1 MERRGNFDEASPSEK
16 TIPNDPER
24 TVVTPR
30 FDRKSIQSAP
40 PAVPLAAKPAGRRK
54 GPLTFVVLCI
64 AAGIAGGLLGAFLL
78 SSYQRKAQPV
88 YERTAQPVATLT
100 PTAERAASQTVG
112 AQPAPAV
119 VQTSPDTLAQNP
131 PGVEAEGRG
140 TQPPTEAARVSEPTT
155 PPPPDDDPQTTLR
168 GALDEWIAATN
179 TRDLSKQMSFY
190 NPTVNTFYLS
200 RNTSREA
207 VRAEKSRVL
216 GAASA
221 VDVSAGVPD
230 IKLSRDGRTAIMRFR
245 KKYAIEGGG
254 GERRGEVL
262 QELRW
267 QRTREGWKIVSER
280 DLRVIR

>member
-24 TVVTPR
+24 TVVAPR
-30 FDRKSIQSAP
+30 FDRKSIQSAQ

-54 GPLTFVVLCI
+54 GPLTFVVLCVV
-64 AAGIAGGLLGAFLL
+64 AGVAGGLLGAFLL
-78 SSYQRKAQPV
+78 ASYQRKAQP
-88 YERTAQPVATLT
+88 RAQPVATLT
-100 PTAERAASQTVG
+100 PTAERAAGQTVG

-119 VQTSPDTLAQNP
+119 QTSPETPAQNSAAP
-131 PGVEAEGRG
+131 PPSVEPG
-140 TQPPTEAARVSEPTT
+140 T
-155 PPPPDDDPQTTLR
+155 PPDADSQAALR

-179 TRDLSKQMSFY
+179 ARDLSKQMSFY
-190 NPTVNTFYLS
+190 NPTVNSFYLS

-207 VRAEKSRVL
+207 VRAEKARVL

-221 VDVSAGVPD
+221 VDVSAGAPD
-230 IKLSRDGRTAIMRFR
+230 IKLSRDGRTATMRFR
-245 KKYAIEGGG
+245 KKYAIGGGGGG

-267 QRTREGWKIVSER
+267 QHTREGWKIVSER